1 MIQPLIKTL
10 FGDSDAAANA
20 DTMKNLLFHKVVCTG
35 SADAQ
40 NILNLINRMKKC
52 ILSKKDNLFELLGII
67 INDNYL
73 Y

>member
-20 DTMKNLLFHKVVCTG
+20 DTVKNFLFHKVVCTG

-40 NILNLINRMKKC
+40 NIIDGRV
-52 ILSKKDNLFELLGII
+52 
-67 INDNYL
+67 NDTGMNIRRSL
-73 Y
+73 